1 MLHYFVISKHLL
13 LQKESFSV
21 EGWAVVKNLFR
32 TKAVS
37 HNTDENSELR
47 RCLTATDLTM
57 LGIGAI
63 IGAGIFVLTGVA
75 AATQAG
81 PAIILSYLLAGL
93 ACSFAALSYAE
104 LASCF
109 GGCGG
114 AYSYAYA
121 GIGEFFA
128 WVVGWDLL
136 LEYGMDASTVSIGW
150 SGYVQSALKA
160 FGITLPHILVTDPFS
175 GGLIN
180 LPAVLVILA
189 VAGVLS
195 IGIKESARFNEI
207 VVTIKLLVIALFI
220 GIGLFYFKAEN
231 WHPFFPFGLQGIVNG
246 AGLIFFAYIGFDSV
260 ASAAEETI
268 NPQRNLPIGILASL
282 VVCTIIYILVAA
294 VLIGLVPYFQ
304 LNVSSPVALALL
316 KVGHRFAAEIISIGA
331 IAGLTTAILA
341 MYYGFSRV
349 FLAMARD
356 DLLPHF
362 FAKIH
367 AKSQTP
373 RRLIWIAAMIM
384 AAVAGIF
391 PIGHIASLVNI
402 GTLAAFIAVCGS
414 VLVLRITKP
423 QLPRPFRTP
432 WSPLVPLLGILLC
445 LYLMTSLSAI
455 TWIGFGVWTGVGLLA
470 YFGRLWYLSAS
481 LKKAK
486 GAVVSS

>member
-1 MLHYFVISKHLL
+1 MNK
-13 LQKESFSV
+13 
-21 EGWAVVKNLFR
+21 LFR

-37 HNTDENSELR
+37 HQQIDENSGLR
-47 RCLTATDLTM
+47 RCLTAVDLTM

-109 GGCGG
+109 SGCGG

-128 WVVGWDLL
+128 WIVGWDLL
-136 LEYGMDASTVSIGW
+136 LEYGMDVSTISIGW
-150 SGYVQSALKA
+150 AAYVQSALHA
-160 FGITLPHILVTDPFS
+160 FGINLPHALVTDPFS
-175 GGLIN
+175 GGIIN
-180 LPAVLVILA
+180 LPPALIILA
-189 VAGVLS
+189 VASILSLGV
-195 IGIKESARFNEI
+195 KESARFNEVI
-207 VVTIKLLVIALFI
+207 VFVKLAVIALFV
-220 GIGLFYFKAEN
+220 GIGVFYFHPEN
-231 WHPFFPFGLQGIVNG
+231 WHPFFPFGMQGIVNG

-260 ASAAEETI
+260 AAAAEETI
-268 NPQRNLPIGILASL
+268 EPQKNLPIGILLSL
-282 VVCTIIYILVAA
+282 LICTVIYIIVAA
-294 VLIGLVPYFQ
+294 ILIGMVPYPK
-304 LNVSSPVALALL
+304 LNVSSPVATALL
-316 KVGHRFAAEIISIGA
+316 SIGHHFAAEIIAIGA

-341 MYYGFSRV
+341 MYYGFTRI

-367 AKSQTP
+367 TRSQTP
-373 RRLIWIAAMIM
+373 RRLIWIVAIIM
-384 AAVAGIF
+384 GTIAGVF
-391 PIGHIASLVNI
+391 PINHIASLVNI

-423 QLPRPFRTP
+423 NLPRPFRTP
-432 WSPLVPLLGILLC
+432 WSPTVPVLGILLC
-445 LYLMTSLSAI
+445 LYMMSSLPQI
-455 TWIGFGVWTGVGLLA
+455 TWVGFGIWTAIGLII
-470 YFGRLWYLSAS
+470 YFARQWFLSTCADN
-481 LKKAK
+481 A
-486 GAVVSS
+486 

>member
-1 MLHYFVISKHLL
+1 
-13 LQKESFSV
+13 
-21 EGWAVVKNLFR
+21 VKKLFR

-37 HNTDENSELR
+37 HQVDENSELR

-57 LGIGAI
+57 LGIGAV

-160 FGITLPHILVTDPFS
+160 IGVTLPQALVTDPFN

-180 LPAVLVILA
+180 LPAALIILA
-189 VAGVLS
+189 LAGVLS
-195 IGIKESARFNEI
+195 LGVKESARFNEI
-207 VVTIKLLVIALFI
+207 VVTIKLAVIALFI
-220 GIGLFYFKAEN
+220 GIGIFYFKPEN

-260 ASAAEETI
+260 SAAAEETI
-268 NPQRNLPIGILASL
+268 NPQKNLPIGILASL
-282 VVCTIIYILVAA
+282 LICTIIYILVAA
-294 VLIGLVPYFQ
+294 VLIGMVPFPA
-304 LNVSSPVALALL
+304 LNVSSPVAMALL
-316 KVGHRFAAEIISIGA
+316 NVGHRFAAEIIAFGA
-331 IAGLTTAILA
+331 IAGLTTAILT
-341 MYYGFSRV
+341 MYYGFTRI

-367 AKSQTP
+367 APSQTP
-373 RRLIWIAAMIM
+373 RRLIWMM
-384 AAVAGIF
+384 AFVMAGVAGIF
-391 PIGHIASLVNI
+391 PISHIASLVNI

-423 QLPRPFRTP
+423 KLARPFRTP

-445 LYLMTSLSAI
+445 LYLMSSLSQI
-455 TWIGFGVWTGVGLLA
+455 TWIGFGIWTAIGLVI
-470 YFGRLWYLSAS
+470 YFARQWFLSVCA
-481 LKKAK
+481 KA
-486 GAVVSS
+486 A

>member
-1 MLHYFVISKHLL
+1 MK
-13 LQKESFSV
+13 K
-21 EGWAVVKNLFR
+21 LFR

-37 HNTDENSELR
+37 HQVDENSELR

-150 SGYVQSALKA
+150 SGYVQSALHA
-160 FGITLPHILVTDPFS
+160 VGITLPHALVTDPFS
-175 GGLIN
+175 GGLVN
-180 LPAVLVILA
+180 LPAALIILA
-189 VAGVLS
+189 LAGVLS
-195 IGIKESARFNEI
+195 LGVKESARFNEI
-207 VVTIKLLVIALFI
+207 VVTVKLVVIALFI
-220 GIGLFYFKAEN
+220 GIGMFYFKPEN
-231 WHPFFPFGLQGIVNG
+231 WHPFFPFGAQGIVNG

-260 ASAAEETI
+260 AAAAEETV
-268 NPQRNLPIGILASL
+268 NPQKNLPIGILASL
-282 VVCTIIYILVAA
+282 FVCTIIYILVAA
-294 VLIGLVPYFQ
+294 VLIGMVPYAA
-304 LNVSSPVALALL
+304 LNVSSPVAMALL
-316 KVGHRFAAEIISIGA
+316 NVGHRFAAEIIAIGA

-341 MYYGFSRV
+341 MYYGFTRI

-367 AKSQTP
+367 ERSQTP
-373 RRLIWIAAMIM
+373 RRLIWMMALVM

-391 PIGHIASLVNI
+391 PISHIASLVNI

-423 QLPRPFRTP
+423 KIERPFRTP
-432 WSPLVPLLGILLC
+432 WSPVIPLLGILLC
-445 LYLMTSLSAI
+445 LYLMSSLSQT
-455 TWIGFGVWTGVGLLA
+455 TWIGFGVWTGIGLVI
-470 YFGRLWYLSAS
+470 YFARQWFLTTCTD
-481 LKKAK
+481 KA
-486 GAVVSS
+486 

>member
-1 MLHYFVISKHLL
+1 MK
-13 LQKESFSV
+13 K
-21 EGWAVVKNLFR
+21 LFR
-32 TKAVS
+32 TKAVG
-37 HNTDENSELR
+37 HRTDENSELR

-150 SGYVQSALKA
+150 SGYVQSALHA
-160 FGITLPHILVTDPFS
+160 VGITLPFNLVTDPFN

-180 LPAVLVILA
+180 LPAVLIILA
-189 VAGVLS
+189 LAGVLS
-195 IGIKESARFNEI
+195 IGVKESARINEI
-207 VVTIKLLVIALFI
+207 IVTVKLVVIALFI

-282 VVCTIIYILVAA
+282 LVCTIIYILVAGI
-294 VLIGLVPYFQ
+294 LIGMVPYYH
-304 LNVSSPVALALL
+304 LNVSSPVAMALL
-316 KVGHRFAAEIISIGA
+316 KIGHRFTAEIISIGA

-367 AKSQTP
+367 ARSHTP
-373 RRLIWIAAMIM
+373 RRLIWM
-384 AAVAGIF
+384 AAIFMAAIAGIF
-391 PIGHIASLVNI
+391 PISHIASLVNI

-423 QLPRPFRTP
+423 DLPRPFRTP
-432 WSPLVPLLGILLC
+432 WSPLVPVLGILLC
-445 LYLMTSLSAI
+445 LYLMSSLSQI
-455 TWIGFGVWTGVGLLA
+455 TWLGFAAWTGIGLVI
-470 YFGRLWYLSAS
+470 YFARQWFLSIQAQ
-481 LKKAK
+481 KVKA
-486 GAVVSS
+486 